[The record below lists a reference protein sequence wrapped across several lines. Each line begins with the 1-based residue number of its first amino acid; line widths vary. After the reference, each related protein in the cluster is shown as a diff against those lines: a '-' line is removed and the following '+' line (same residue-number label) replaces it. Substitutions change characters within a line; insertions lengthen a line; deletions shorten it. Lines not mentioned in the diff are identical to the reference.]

1 MILLKHRKIILN
13 VFLYLFLLSGSL
25 ITAQKAQRIAYID
38 MEYILEN
45 VPEYLEAQNTLD
57 SKVTKWR
64 STLDK
69 LSRFIEKS
77 KTDLAN
83 EREIL
88 TNDLI
93 LEKEDEITLKQEELR
108 RLENLYFGPNGDMF
122 LLRKQLVKPIQD
134 QVYNSLEDIVLKRK
148 YDFVFDK
155 SSDLVM
161 LYSNKKYDIS
171 DLVLNE
177 IVRERKIKV
186 NKEKKAKKR
195 APKKLT
201 DRQQKVIKDREA
213 AVKKKEEERLAKKK
227 KEITI
232 KIIIKINKMRKL
244 KSLLLVAF
252 LTLGMSGVVNA
263 QKVGHVIYERVI
275 ANMPETR
282 ALQAELAKITK
293 TYKDDIDG
301 MKKKLQDKVKK
312 YTAEQAQ
319 LTEDTNKQ
327 RVEEVQADNS
337 RIQQAEQA
345 AYQDIQEK
353 QNNKLVPI
361 VDKARKAIN
370 EVAKEKQIL
379 YVLDA
384 SAGRGLLVSDGED
397 LYDAVKEKLGLLED
411 VKQPTAPAKN

>member
-1 MILLKHRKIILN
+1 MVLLKHRKITLN

-25 ITAQKAQRIAYID
+25 VTAQKAQRIAYID

-108 RLENLYFGPNGDMF
+108 RLESLYFGPNGDMF

-171 DLVLNE
+171 DLVLNQ
-177 IVRERKIKV
+177 IVRERKIKL

-201 DRQQKVIKDREA
+201 DKQRKVIKDREA

-227 KEITI
+227 KIEEARKKRIADIEEKRRVLKEKKDAI
-232 KIIIKINKMRKL
+232 KK
-244 KSLLLVAF
+244 
-252 LTLGMSGVVNA
+252 
-263 QKVGHVIYERVI
+263 QK
-275 ANMPETR
+275 
-282 ALQAELAKITK
+282 
-293 TYKDDIDG
+293 
-301 MKKKLQDKVKK
+301 
-312 YTAEQAQ
+312 
-319 LTEDTNKQ
+319 
-327 RVEEVQADNS
+327 
-337 RIQQAEQA
+337 
-345 AYQDIQEK
+345 EK
-353 QNNKLVPI
+353 GNNDQNN
-361 VDKARKAIN
+361 N
-370 EVAKEKQIL
+370 
-379 YVLDA
+379 
-384 SAGRGLLVSDGED
+384 
-397 LYDAVKEKLGLLED
+397 
-411 VKQPTAPAKN
+411 

>member
-1 MILLKHRKIILN
+1 MMLLKHRKIILN

-108 RLENLYFGPNGDMF
+108 RLESLYFGPNGDMF

-227 KEITI
+227 KIEEARKKRIADIEEKRRVLKEKKDAI
-232 KIIIKINKMRKL
+232 KK
-244 KSLLLVAF
+244 
-252 LTLGMSGVVNA
+252 
-263 QKVGHVIYERVI
+263 QK
-275 ANMPETR
+275 
-282 ALQAELAKITK
+282 
-293 TYKDDIDG
+293 
-301 MKKKLQDKVKK
+301 
-312 YTAEQAQ
+312 
-319 LTEDTNKQ
+319 
-327 RVEEVQADNS
+327 
-337 RIQQAEQA
+337 
-345 AYQDIQEK
+345 EK
-353 QNNKLVPI
+353 GNNDQNN
-361 VDKARKAIN
+361 N
-370 EVAKEKQIL
+370 
-379 YVLDA
+379 
-384 SAGRGLLVSDGED
+384 
-397 LYDAVKEKLGLLED
+397 
-411 VKQPTAPAKN
+411 

>member
-1 MILLKHRKIILN
+1 MVLLKHRKIILN

-25 ITAQKAQRIAYID
+25 VTAQKAQRIAYID

-108 RLENLYFGPNGDMF
+108 RLESLYFGPNGDMF

-171 DLVLNE
+171 DLVLNQ
-177 IVRERKIKV
+177 IVRERKIKL

-201 DRQQKVIKDREA
+201 DRQRKVIKDREA

-227 KEITI
+227 KI
-232 KIIIKINKMRKL
+232 
-244 KSLLLVAF
+244 
-252 LTLGMSGVVNA
+252 
-263 QKVGHVIYERVI
+263 
-275 ANMPETR
+275 
-282 ALQAELAKITK
+282 
-293 TYKDDIDG
+293 
-301 MKKKLQDKVKK
+301 
-312 YTAEQAQ
+312 
-319 LTEDTNKQ
+319 
-327 RVEEVQADNS
+327 EE
-337 RIQQAEQA
+337 
-345 AYQDIQEK
+345 
-353 QNNKLVPI
+353 
-361 VDKARKAIN
+361 ARKKRIADI
-370 EVAKEKQIL
+370 EEKRRVLKEKK
-379 YVLDA
+379 DA
-384 SAGRGLLVSDGED
+384 IRKQ
-397 LYDAVKEKLGLLED
+397 KEKKD
-411 VKQPTAPAKN
+411 

>member
-1 MILLKHRKIILN
+1 MVLLKHRKITLN

-25 ITAQKAQRIAYID
+25 VTAQKAQRIAYID

-108 RLENLYFGPNGDMF
+108 RLESLYFGPNGDMF

-171 DLVLNE
+171 DLVLNQ
-177 IVRERKIKV
+177 IVRERKIKL

-201 DRQQKVIKDREA
+201 DRQRKLIKDREA

-227 KEITI
+227 KIEEARKKRITDI
-232 KIIIKINKMRKL
+232 EEKRRVL
-244 KSLLLVAF
+244 KE
-252 LTLGMSGVVNA
+252 
-263 QKVGHVIYERVI
+263 K
-275 ANMPETR
+275 
-282 ALQAELAKITK
+282 
-293 TYKDDIDG
+293 KDAI
-301 MKKKLQDKVKK
+301 KKKK
-312 YTAEQAQ
+312 
-319 LTEDTNKQ
+319 
-327 RVEEVQADNS
+327 
-337 RIQQAEQA
+337 
-345 AYQDIQEK
+345 EK
-353 QNNKLVPI
+353 GNNDQNN
-361 VDKARKAIN
+361 N
-370 EVAKEKQIL
+370 
-379 YVLDA
+379 
-384 SAGRGLLVSDGED
+384 
-397 LYDAVKEKLGLLED
+397 
-411 VKQPTAPAKN
+411 

>member
-1 MILLKHRKIILN
+1 MVLLKHRKITLN

-25 ITAQKAQRIAYID
+25 VTAQKAQRIAYID

-108 RLENLYFGPNGDMF
+108 RLESLYFGPNGDMF

-171 DLVLNE
+171 DLVLNQ

-186 NKEKKAKKR
+186 NKEKKAKKI

-201 DRQQKVIKDREA
+201 DRQRKVIKDREA

-227 KEITI
+227 KIEEA
-232 KIIIKINKMRKL
+232 RKKRIADIEEKRRVL
-244 KSLLLVAF
+244 KE
-252 LTLGMSGVVNA
+252 
-263 QKVGHVIYERVI
+263 K
-275 ANMPETR
+275 
-282 ALQAELAKITK
+282 
-293 TYKDDIDG
+293 KDAI
-301 MKKKLQDKVKK
+301 KKKK
-312 YTAEQAQ
+312 
-319 LTEDTNKQ
+319 
-327 RVEEVQADNS
+327 
-337 RIQQAEQA
+337 
-345 AYQDIQEK
+345 EK
-353 QNNKLVPI
+353 GNNDQNN
-361 VDKARKAIN
+361 N
-370 EVAKEKQIL
+370 
-379 YVLDA
+379 
-384 SAGRGLLVSDGED
+384 
-397 LYDAVKEKLGLLED
+397 
-411 VKQPTAPAKN
+411 